1 MSRPLLLTAR
11 RSRVIF
17 SLRDKP
23 VGSFPAHTIPLFTAT
38 ISTCAAGLL
47 WYFSHL
53 TAAVTALGL
62 SVLAFVIHRLRRVS
76 AGLRESEGK
85 IKSLIESSPG
95 LVWAFYFDKRPAF
108 ISRDGCGYSAAE
120 WQAGGPEF
128 FISLCMPD
136 VRPRLK
142 KALEYIRTTG
152 EGVTNL
158 RLTLLEKNKKR
169 EHSFLVNMTPVL
181 DGAARV
187 VGVQG
192 VNHDITELETTQKA
206 LQESEARFWDIV
218 ETAHDLAWS
227 TDREGCWT
235 YLNQATRHIYG
246 FEAEQMLGR
255 KMSEVAHPDHM
266 EKDGQAFRRV
276 LEGKEVT
283 QYETTHLHQDGSAR
297 HLSFNIKPRID
308 SGWNIIGAMGTARDI
323 TEQKL
328 YQHQLEHL
336 AEHDALTGLHNRHYF
351 QRELNKMMVNAHRN
365 QETFGLLYIDIDNF
379 KYVNDTLGHT
389 AGDQLLIELS
399 LLQRERLRKGDILAR
414 FGGDEFTVLLHNMD
428 QQKIREV
435 AESFHQLFESYTFVQ
450 NDKVFDIRVS
460 IGAAL
465 ILNGVSSASDV
476 LAQADLAC
484 ALAKSGGRNQI
495 HIYDPADLAKA
506 GMASDM
512 GWSRKIREALEHNRF
527 MLLFQPIIKT
537 KDHLIEHYEVL
548 LRMRSEDDTLTAPGA
563 FLSTAERFGLIHMI
577 DRWVV
582 EHAIARLGELHH
594 QGMHHCFSI
603 NLSGRAFQD
612 EELLPR
618 IREALEK
625 NSLDPYALMFEI
637 TETAAISHMA
647 HAKEFIEQLK
657 ALGCRFAL
665 DDFGSGFSSY
675 GYLKF
680 LPVDYLKID
689 GNFVQRLADDPVD
702 QAMVQSMNQVA
713 HALGKQTIAE
723 CVENEASLQLLRA
736 YNVDCAQGFYLGRPL
751 PEINR

>member
-1 MSRPLLLTAR
+1 MSRLLHMTPPARGTAFQRWGKTIELFPVHTILLFTVMLLTG
-11 RSRVIF
+11 V
-17 SLRDKP
+17 
-23 VGSFPAHTIPLFTAT
+23 
-38 ISTCAAGLL
+38 AGLL
-47 WYFSHL
+47 WYSSHL
-53 TAAVTALGL
+53 TAAITAFVL

-85 IKSLIESSPG
+85 IKSLIENSPD
-95 LVWAFYFDKRPAF
+95 LVWAYYFDKRPAF
-108 ISRDGCGYSAAE
+108 VSRDGCDYSAAE

-128 FISLCMPD
+128 FISVCMPD
-136 VRPRLK
+136 ARPRLK
-142 KALEYIRTTG
+142 KALEYMKSTA

-158 RLTLLEKNKKR
+158 RLRLLEKNQKR
-169 EHSFLVNMTPVL
+169 VRSFLVNMTPIL

-192 VNHDITELETTQKA
+192 VNHDITELETAQKA
-206 LQESEARFWDIV
+206 LRESEARFWDII

-227 TDREGCWT
+227 TDREGRWT

-246 FEAEQMLGR
+246 CDAEQMLGR
-255 KMSEVAHPDHM
+255 KISEVAHPDHM
-266 EKDGQAFRRV
+266 EKDEQAFRQV

-283 QYETTHLHQDGSAR
+283 QYETTHLHQDGSVR

-308 SGWNIIGAMGTARDI
+308 SGWDIVGAMGTARDI

-336 AEHDALTGLHNRHYF
+336 AEHDALTGLYNRHYF
-351 QRELNKMMVNAHRN
+351 QRELHKMMVNAHRN
-365 QETFGLLYIDIDNF
+365 QESFGLLYIDVDNF

-399 LLQRERLRKGDILAR
+399 LLQRERIRKGDILAR
-414 FGGDEFTVLLHNMD
+414 FGGDEFTVLLHDMD

-465 ILNGVSSASDV
+465 ISDGVSSAGDV

-484 ALAKSGGRNQI
+484 ALAKSGGRNRI

-512 GWSRKIREALEHNRF
+512 GWSRKIHEALEHNRF
-527 MLLFQPIIKT
+527 KLLFQPIIKI
-537 KDHLIEHYEVL
+537 KDHSIEHYEVL

-563 FLSTAERFGLIHMI
+563 FLSTAERFGLIHSI

-582 EHAIARLGELHH
+582 ERAIARLGELH
-594 QGMHHCFSI
+594 QRGMHYCFSI

-625 NSLDPYALMFEI
+625 NSLNPSALMFEI

-751 PEINR
+751 PEIE